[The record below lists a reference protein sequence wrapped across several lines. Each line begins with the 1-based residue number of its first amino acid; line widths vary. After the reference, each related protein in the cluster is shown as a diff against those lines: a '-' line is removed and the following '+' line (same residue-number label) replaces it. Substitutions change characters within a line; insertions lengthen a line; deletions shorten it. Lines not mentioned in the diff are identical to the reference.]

1 MRRYLLAILL
11 LGVVGLPIAWSQ
23 ASSPAD
29 NFANDSSSPGTK
41 AAEAAKVEPSP
52 DQRSTTDG
60 PKQIIKNKEMMKLLF
75 DPYYVELR
83 KAIRE
88 QPQGRAGWRRAYIA
102 IFRICEVT
110 NLLYSRK
117 DKDYM
122 LTDAWRQMATQSRDA
137 AESVG
142 QAVLKLD
149 YPLVRRR
156 YEGLVAT
163 CNACHQKFE
172 PTEATEVQV
181 W

>member
-11 LGVVGLPIAWSQ
+11 LGVVGVPIAWSR

-29 NFANDSSSPGTK
+29 TFANDSSPGTN
-41 AAEAAKVEPSP
+41 AAEAAEDKPAPAQPSA
-52 DQRSTTDG
+52 TDG

-75 DPYYVELR
+75 DPYYVDLR

-88 QPQGRAGWRRAYIA
+88 KPQGRAGWRRAYIA

-122 LTDAWRQMATQSRDA
+122 LTDEWRQMATQSRDA

-149 YPLVRRR
+149 YPLVRGR
-156 YEGLVAT
+156 YERLVAT
-163 CNACHQKFE
+163 CNACHKKFE